1 MGVSVGKAW
10 RLGVLST
17 NLALLSNNNNKK
29 KQQQQQQQ
37 HVCSR
42 KNNMT
47 ISWSLVCGLMLFVL
61 GLISLLTGHML
72 SDLEWYSHRLV
83 HPTFYSRLVI
93 YSFLINLSIF
103 IYFLFNLMLIINVL
117 FLFFVGWALPCTN

>member
-1 MGVSVGKAW
+1 MGVSVVGKAW

-29 KQQQQQQQ
+29 QQQQQ

-93 YSFLINLSIF
+93 NLIHSLLILL
-103 IYFLFNLMLIINVL
+103 FLFLFVFNYKFVI

>member
-1 MGVSVGKAW
+1 MGVSIGKAW

-17 NLALLSNNNNKK
+17 NLALLPNNKK
-29 KQQQQQQQ
+29 KQQQQQQ

-93 YSFLINLSIF
+93 NLLIF
-103 IYFLFNLMLIINVL
+103 L
-117 FLFFVGWALPCTN
+117 FLFYFICV